1 MKRSE
6 KDMKYSV
13 NKIFTTVKRFF
24 DIPSALAIWVVIGL
38 MVPATA
44 LCFTES
50 QPFIV
55 ALTSFFLPLG
65 VYSIIFA
72 LIRKVGL
79 SAFIL
84 FPFMVFAAFQLVLLY
99 LYGEGIIAV
108 DMFLNVFTTSFSE
121 ATELLSN
128 LIMALVAVVV
138 LYVSALVWGGYAWKR
153 GLRLSSPTAKRF
165 KICGM
170 VWLGIGIGCGCASYL
185 TVPGFNIIRSVFPAN
200 VIDNLVE
207 AVNRTGQMRN
217 YRDTS
222 RNFTY
227 NAVSKRDSSEKE
239 LYILVI
245 GETGRA
251 HDWQL
256 GGYHRETNPKLA
268 ATEGLTYFPH
278 SFSESNTT
286 HKSVPM
292 LMSAASAENFDSIY
306 TYKSIITAFKEAGFH
321 TAFFSVQAPNR
332 SYTQYFA
339 NEADTTV
346 YIPGGDLSAAHD
358 GALLQLLRDEIGKSS
373 TKEFIVLHTYGSHFK
388 YSDRYPDS
396 FAIFKPDR
404 CSDASAMNRKKLINA
419 YDNTI
424 IYTDYILSQI
434 IEAAGNA
441 ECRSAVLYSTDH
453 GEDIFDDSRRR
464 FLHASPTPTAMQLHV
479 PVICWLSPKCR
490 LDSPE
495 YTNNL
500 QKNRNSIVS
509 PQKSLCM
516 TIMDIAGIDSPL
528 RNDRWSLVSS
538 AYVAP
543 ALVYLTDRNEPL
555 PWEKIN
561 FKKEDHEYFKKILR
575 CKN

>member
-1 MKRSE
+1 
-6 KDMKYSV
+6 MKYSA
-13 NKIFTTVKRFF
+13 NKIFTTVKRIL
-24 DIPSALAIWVVIGL
+24 DTPSALAIWVITGL

-50 QPFIV
+50 QPFMV

-72 LIRKVGL
+72 LVKKVGP

-84 FPFMVFAAFQLVLLY
+84 FPFMFFAAFQLVLLY

-128 LIMALVAVVV
+128 LIIALVAVVV

-153 GLRLSSPTAKRF
+153 GLRLSSSTARKF
-165 KICGM
+165 MICGV
-170 VWLGIGIGCGCASYL
+170 VWLGIGISSGCVSFL

-207 AVNRTGQMRN
+207 AVNRTGQMRD
-217 YRDTS
+217 YSETS
-222 RNFTY
+222 RDFTY
-227 NAVSKRDSSEKE
+227 KAVSKRDSTERE

-251 HDWQL
+251 HEWQL
-256 GGYHRETNPKLA
+256 GGYPRRTNPRLA
-268 ATEGLTYFPH
+268 ATEGLTYFSR

-292 LMSAASAENFDSIY
+292 LLSAATAENFDSIY
-306 TYKSIITAFKEAGFH
+306 TYKSIVTAFKEAGYR
-321 TAFFSVQAPNR
+321 TAFFSVQTPNR
-332 SYTQYFA
+332 SYTQFFA
-339 NEADTTV
+339 AEADTNV
-346 YIPGGDLSAAHD
+346 YVPGGNLSAAHD
-358 GALLQLLRDEIGKSS
+358 GALLPLLRNEIDRAA

-388 YSDRYPDS
+388 YSDRYPEP
-396 FAIFKPDR
+396 FARFKPDH
-404 CSDASAMNRKKLINA
+404 CAEASAANRSRLVNA

-424 IYTDYILSQI
+424 LYTDYILSQI
-434 IEAAGNA
+434 IDAAESVG
-441 ECRSAVLYSTDH
+441 CRAAVIYSADH
-453 GEDIFDDSRRR
+453 GEDIFDDNRKR
-464 FLHASPTPTAMQLHV
+464 FLHASPTPTAMQIHV
-479 PVICWLSPKCR
+479 PVICWLSSKCR
-490 LDSPE
+490 AESPE
-495 YTNNL
+495 YTDNL
-500 QKNRNSIVS
+500 HGNRNRIVS

-516 TIMDIAGIDSPL
+516 TMMDIAGIDSPL

-543 ALVYLTDRNEPL
+543 EPVYLTDRNEPL
-555 PWEKIN
+555 PWDKIN
-561 FKKEDHEYFKKILR
+561 FKKEDRNYFKKALGY
-575 CKN
+575 